1 MAVKLEDY
9 LKELDMKVASSA
21 SAPETA
27 GKNPM
32 RKADTGAGKGDM
44 LLTSLMTAHNQFK
57 IFHWQTKFFSQ
68 HEAFGKIYESLGEN
82 MDEFIETYMGRY
94 QRIYAS
100 NGRFLIKL
108 DNYSESY
115 LAFVDAFIYF
125 LRDELPTCL
134 GPEDTDLLNIR
145 DEILGN
151 VNQLKYLLTFR

>member
-1 MAVKLEDY
+1 MPSKFEVY
-9 LKELDMKVASSA
+9 LQTAEAKRPVQMKPQDVV
-21 SAPETA
+21 P
-27 GKNPM
+27 
-32 RKADTGAGKGDM
+32 KATQGGSKGDM
-44 LLTSLMTAHNQFK
+44 LLTALMTAHNQFK
-57 IFHWQTKFFSQ
+57 IFHWQTKSFSQ

-100 NGRFLIKL
+100 KGRFLINL

-125 LRDELPTCL
+125 LQDELPTCL
-134 GPEDTDLLNIR
+134 GPKDTDLLNIR

-151 VNQLKYLLTFR
+151 VNQLKYLLTFP

>member
-1 MAVKLEDY
+1 MPTKFEVY
-9 LKELDMKVASSA
+9 LKTAEAKRTGQMKPQDVV
-21 SAPETA
+21 PEATQ
-27 GKNPM
+27 G
-32 RKADTGAGKGDM
+32 GSKGDM
-44 LLTSLMTAHNQFK
+44 LLTALMTAHNQFK

-125 LRDELPTCL
+125 LQDELPTCL

>member
-1 MAVKLEDY
+1 
-9 LKELDMKVASSA
+9 MKVASSA

-32 RKADTGAGKGDM
+32 RKDDTGAGKGDM
-44 LLTSLMTAHNQFK
+44 LLTALMTAHNQFK
-57 IFHWQTKFFSQ
+57 IFHWQTKSFAQ
-68 HEAFGKIYESLGEN
+68 HKAFGEIYESLGEN

-100 NGRFLIKL
+100 KGRFLINL

-125 LRDELPTCL
+125 LQDELPTCL
-134 GPEDTDLLNIR
+134 GPKDTDLLNIR